1 MVVVA
6 VGRDFTDVGH
16 AAALG
21 LGVLVSM
28 RFGRPG
34 NWTPVRFAMLGM
46 AAGFGYLVLA
56 STGLLVATAAAL
68 AGALAGEAIAR
79 WRVGSTQRDGPGAEQ
94 ARPMD
99 PSDAQTKLV

>member
-1 MVVVA
+1 
-6 VGRDFTDVGH
+6 
-16 AAALG
+16 
-21 LGVLVSM
+21 
-28 RFGRPG
+28 
-34 NWTPVRFAMLGM
+34 
-46 AAGFGYLVLA
+46 VLA